1 MSCCLMRAPLGAL
14 YTINEAY
21 LDAQQRSGARLVSR
35 HATLAEA
42 AAASLR
48 LQLEQS
54 QRVRDDAAALGGKH
68 LLANIV
74 AVTITHDDDERHYQ
88 FHLRTPSGGLLL
100 QNFPLNETRV
110 LKPLLRG
117 QMNLSVPGS
126 TVLATPLPVTLRL
139 VDEAVRRDMP
149 VARWSVIGVRQT
161 LCLPMNQIR
170 QGDVLVLDGQ
180 HWLIRALVPDEV
192 IVTRFT
198 GAWGRPRPEESTT
211 SFTLAAQ
218 TPYMLERRLDHVPA
232 PAQMPTF

>member
-14 YTINEAY
+14 YTIDARFLEAHEAG
-21 LDAQQRSGARLVSR
+21 DAALISR

-42 AAASLR
+42 GAASLR

-54 QRVRDDAAALGGKH
+54 QRVREDAAALGGKH
-68 LLANIV
+68 LLASIV
-74 AVTITHDDDERHYQ
+74 AVTITRDEDERHYQ

-110 LKPLLRG
+110 LKPMLQE

-139 VDEAVRRDMP
+139 VDEAVRCDMP
-149 VARWSVIGVRQT
+149 VARWSVIGVRQA

-198 GAWGRPRPEESTT
+198 GAWGRPRPDESTT

-218 TPYMLERRLDHVPA
+218 TPYVIERRLDQVPA
-232 PAQMPTF
+232 PTQMPAS